1 MGIRQA
7 MVSGREKTAAGK
19 GEKMPLLPASPE
31 KRPLARL
38 RDDLHWT
45 GNLFGDLDD
54 PEGLIGKVMKTTK
67 TATLKEVKERGK
79 IADHGKKGA
88 AGPDAAVP
96 IFGEAITKPRV
107 FYIV

>member
-1 MGIRQA
+1 M
-7 MVSGREKTAAGK
+7 
-19 GEKMPLLPASPE
+19 
-31 KRPLARL
+31 